1 MAKSRHAASRSSLLV
16 SWPVIVALAVLWGF
30 SLFNGGGMLSATVM
44 LFLLLSVLSRLWSFL
59 STLRLRGRL
68 SGSSAHVFAGRELK
82 VRISVAN
89 DKLLPL
95 SWLDLYIPLPH
106 DRSITCP
113 ETRRTDQWEAVALAH
128 SDRCAQ
134 EVGYARLG
142 RMLWYEKSDFS
153 ITLKAQHRGLAHTDD
168 WALVTGD
175 GFGLSQNR
183 LTVEG
188 GGRIV
193 VYPRLVDVE
202 TAPFLEDMLSADS
215 GRGGLMDDLSV
226 IRSTRS
232 YMTGD
237 NLKHINWRLVARGQG
252 LTVNTYEDIVP
263 RCIHFIFDGESFSGP
278 QAHADEMEEAL
289 SVLASLIVS
298 LNDKGMRSFVSLP
311 LSRSAPPVCISPE
324 DGIDEELSALSMYA
338 VLPEKLNEAGTAVVG
353 QKSVYDMDRIASSM
367 ARVRQF
373 CILCYDAS
381 SVDLRLGDLVGED
394 RLTVVASI
402 ESRCQADCRH
412 IPISRIHKGV
422 GHE

>member
-1 MAKSRHAASRSSLLV
+1 M
-16 SWPVIVALAVLWGF
+16 
-30 SLFNGGGMLSATVM
+30 
-44 LFLLLSVLSRLWSFL
+44 
-59 STLRLRGRL
+59 
-68 SGSSAHVFAGRELK
+68 
-82 VRISVAN
+82 
-89 DKLLPL
+89 
-95 SWLDLYIPLPH
+95 
-106 DRSITCP
+106 
-113 ETRRTDQWEAVALAH
+113 
-128 SDRCAQ
+128 
-134 EVGYARLG
+134 
-142 RMLWYEKSDFS
+142 
-153 ITLKAQHRGLAHTDD
+153 
-168 WALVTGD
+168 
-175 GFGLSQNR
+175 
-183 LTVEG
+183 
-188 GGRIV
+188 
-193 VYPRLVDVE
+193 
-202 TAPFLEDMLSADS
+202 
-215 GRGGLMDDLSV
+215 
-226 IRSTRS
+226 
-232 YMTGD
+232 
-237 NLKHINWRLVARGQG
+237 
-252 LTVNTYEDIVP
+252 NTYEDIVP

-311 LSRSAPPVCISPE
+311 FSRSAPPVCISPE